1 MSEFTLVLLFSAGFS
16 AKLRAFYDQ
25 LLPVMIASDTSDC
38 FETLTS
44 RKKMVFGKYSKQK
57 DEGKASLRHFHT

>member
-25 LLPVMIASDTSDC
+25 ISPVMIASDTSDC

-44 RKKMVFGKYSKQK
+44 RKRWFS
-57 DEGKASLRHFHT
+57 